1 MQIKPL
7 ADDSGHIVA
16 SNPDEHEVPPPPRSV
31 ISRKRSV
38 FQNSGIAGFLR
49 QPRTAF

>member
-16 SNPDEHEVPPPPRSV
+16 SNPDEHEVPPPRSV